1 MTISISSSLP
11 AESAAADS
19 PSAAP
24 APKAQPIANN
34 TADVVKLS
42 ASQQIHQLY
51 SQGQRIS
58 QIAFSLNLPIETV
71 NSYLGI
77 TNTTS

>member
-11 AESAAADS
+11 AASAADL
-19 PSAAP
+19 PNAAT
-24 APKAQPIANN
+24 ALKAQPIAND

-42 ASQQIHQLY
+42 DSQQIHQLY
-51 SQGQRIS
+51 EQGQRIS

-77 TNTTS
+77 TNTTT